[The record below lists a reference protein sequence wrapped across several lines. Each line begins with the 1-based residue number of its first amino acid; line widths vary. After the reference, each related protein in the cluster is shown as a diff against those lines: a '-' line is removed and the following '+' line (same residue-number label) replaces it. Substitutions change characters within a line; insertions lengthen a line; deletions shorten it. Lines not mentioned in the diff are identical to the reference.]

1 MNRLCHANSLIT
13 RTLTRCS
20 GCEPPNRSATYNVS
34 LPPSAAIKSS
44 FSAAKC
50 AGSIGTLVL
59 PHQMLFSVSASRTI
73 NLSLAERP
81 VCAPVFTTSGPF
93 LANMPSSF
101 ASAASTNGAV
111 PRLQCSA
118 AFVSKPCCESEIFKG
133 VDIGYSGK
141 SCESRAYVCTVM
153 LEPVYDGSSKVKSGS
168 VMIRNRAVGTHHI
181 GTKRASD

>member
-1 MNRLCHANSLIT
+1 MNRLCHANSLMT

-20 GCEPPNRSATYNVS
+20 GCEPPNRSATNNLS
-34 LPPSAAIKSS
+34 LPPSAAMKSS

-81 VCAPVFTTSGPF
+81 VCAPVLTTRGPF
-93 LANMPSSF
+93 LAKMPSSF
-101 ASAASTNGAV
+101 ASAASTSGAV
-111 PRLQCSA
+111 PRLQCNSA
-118 AFVSKPCCESEIFKG
+118 CVSKPCCESEIFKG

-141 SCESRAYVCTVM
+141 SCESRAYVCTVS
-153 LEPVYDGSSKVKSGS
+153 LEPVYDGARKVKCRSLFS
-168 VMIRNRAVGTHHI
+168 RNRASVTHHI